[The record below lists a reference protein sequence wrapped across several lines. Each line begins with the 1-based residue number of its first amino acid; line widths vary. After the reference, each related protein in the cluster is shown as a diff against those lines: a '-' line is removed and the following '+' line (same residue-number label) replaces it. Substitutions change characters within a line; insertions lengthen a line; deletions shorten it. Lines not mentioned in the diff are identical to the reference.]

1 MDDESFE
8 KVDELIAMS
17 GNCAYKEEII
27 GMIKEIVPTYRP

>member
-1 MDDESFE
+1 MDDELLK

-17 GNCAYKEEII
+17 GNCAYKEII